1 MSVRVPTEIEDGP
14 VGETSLELLQAV
26 YRNRKQPLNVRVRCA
41 VEALAHEY
49 PRVSAVAV
57 TSMLGQS
64 FAEALEGAIARSQS
78 PPLLNGP
85 VEQLPASEPKKLAVR
100 LISPGMTDELDDPF
114 APSEMNVEGSLF
126 DPKVMARLW
135 EETHQ
140 GLWFWKDWDVAL
152 IYRDLAFRS
161 AGPIAS

>member
-1 MSVRVPTEIEDGP
+1 
-14 VGETSLELLQAV
+14 
-26 YRNRKQPLNVRVRCA
+26 
-41 VEALAHEY
+41 
-49 PRVSAVAV
+49 
-57 TSMLGQS
+57 
-64 FAEALEGAIARSQS
+64 
-78 PPLLNGP
+78 
-85 VEQLPASEPKKLAVR
+85 
-100 LISPGMTDELDDPF
+100 MTDELDDPF

-126 DPKVMARLW
+126 DLKVMARLW